1 MVPTGKL
8 TPAGEPELTYQGLT
22 RHDLRRSAVRNMV
35 RAGIPERVCMA
46 LSGHKTRAIFD
57 RYNIVSEADLTA
69 AADQLHTHVQKRQP
83 ARVVPLKVAKAGA

>member
-1 MVPTGKL
+1 
-8 TPAGEPELTYQGLT
+8 
-22 RHDLRRSAVRNMV
+22 MV

-69 AADQLHTHVQKRQP
+69 AADQLHGHLQQRQP
-83 ARVVPLKVAKAGA
+83 ARIIPLRAAKAAE